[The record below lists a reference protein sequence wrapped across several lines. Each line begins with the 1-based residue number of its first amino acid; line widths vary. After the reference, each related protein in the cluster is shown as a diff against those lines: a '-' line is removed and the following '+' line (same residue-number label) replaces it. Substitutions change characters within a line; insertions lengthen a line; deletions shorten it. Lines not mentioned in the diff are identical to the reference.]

1 MKSINELRLDII
13 LYGEW
18 EENKGFDGR
27 NLGIEE
33 MESIK
38 ISLRDLE
45 NLRKALP

>member
-13 LYGEW
+13 FYGEW

-38 ISLRDLE
+38 ISLKGR
-45 NLRKALP
+45 RT